1 MKKIT
6 FLIAIVLISAIANAQ
21 YSCANAVVLTNGFTA
36 NNITTPGAGSGS
48 PAAWVT
54 SSIDC
59 QGTGGYSSNLAFTT
73 TCWNQVFDTIGDD
86 YMFQYTTGATAGES
100 VFFEIVSRQSYVGLM
115 AFTDCN
121 GTALNGCLSGA
132 YTASIGDGTAT
143 LHVQADNL
151 AANQTVYFGVG
162 VWSTPNNLDF
172 DVTNFTVTPALGVNG
187 VNQSKISLYPN
198 PVNDVLN
205 IANVSGTADVFIYN
219 TLGQKVLGV
228 NKADFE
234 RQIDVSGLT
243 SGTYLV
249 KIIAGDKKDT
259 FRILKN

>member
-6 FLIAIVLISAIANAQ
+6 FLTAIVLMSAIVNAQ

-36 NNITTPGAGSGS
+36 NNITTPGAGAGS

-86 YMFQYTTGATAGES
+86 YMFQYTTGANAGES

-115 AFTDCN
+115 AFTDCT

-132 YTASIGDGTAT
+132 YTANVGTGTAT
-143 LHVQADNL
+143 LHVSASNL
-151 AANQTVYFGVG
+151 PANQTVYFGIG

-172 DVTNFTVTPALGVNG
+172 DVTNFTVTQLGVG
-187 VNQSKISLYPN
+187 DFNQNKMSIYPN
-198 PVNDVLN
+198 PVTDVLN
-205 IANVSGTADVFIYN
+205 IGNITGMADVSIYNLLGQEVFRKSGIDDESHINVSG
-219 TLGQKVLGV
+219 L
-228 NKADFE
+228 
-234 RQIDVSGLT
+234 S

-249 KIIAGDKKDT
+249 KVTVGEKMETFKIIKE
-259 FRILKN
+259 